1 MFAICH
7 TICNIKHG
15 WTPLFN
21 AAEYDHVNVVK
32 YLVEKAKVNLHH
44 VDKVLSMITGA
55 CKCAALCVV

>member
-1 MFAICH
+1 M
-7 TICNIKHG
+7 
-15 WTPLFN
+15 FN